1 MAEPPI
7 PTSVPSTAKARA
19 LDLALLEED
28 ARRYLTRDR
37 PATDA
42 LWKALLR
49 PRDAVLREWHY
60 QLGRAKQIAE
70 GLDAGLVDPLGA
82 TLGSGPAAI
91 EAVATATVARA
102 MLGDQTCAQE
112 IYMRIE
118 GAPSKRKMDESE
130 AGQARAEMI
139 QGIEAIVR
147 QMNRR
152 PGDAALDV
160 TPTPEP
166 PAAPAQPPDPDHT
179 TG

>member
-1 MAEPPI
+1 
-7 PTSVPSTAKARA
+7 
-19 LDLALLEED
+19 
-28 ARRYLTRDR
+28 
-37 PATDA
+37 
-42 LWKALLR
+42 
-49 PRDAVLREWHY
+49 
-60 QLGRAKQIAE
+60 
-70 GLDAGLVDPLGA
+70 
-82 TLGSGPAAI
+82 
-91 EAVATATVARA
+91 
-102 MLGDQTCAQE
+102 
-112 IYMRIE
+112 
-118 GAPSKRKMDESE
+118 MDESE